1 MKILTMVLQ
10 ILLTAAFVLA
20 GGSKLAGVPAMVQEF
35 DKVGFGQWFRY
46 LTGCLEIL
54 GAVGLWIPRTSVY
67 AALLLVCV
75 MVGALA
81 AHLLLIGGNPTA
93 ALVLLALS
101 GCLVG
106 LRRGQLQPALA
117 QRK

>member
-1 MKILTMVLQ
+1 MVLQ

-20 GGSKLAGVPAMVQEF
+20 GGSKLAGIPAMVQVF

-54 GAVGLWIPRTSVY
+54 GAVGLWIPRISVY
-67 AALLLVCV
+67 SALLLVCV
-75 MVGALA
+75 MAGALA
-81 AHLLLIGGNPTA
+81 THLLLIGGNPAA

-101 GCLVG
+101 SCLVW
-106 LRRGQLQPALA
+106 LRRGQLQAALTR
-117 QRK
+117 RK